1 MSQLEIITSD
11 QAEEWNKIVKSFK
24 NHDVYYLIDY
34 VKAFQIHGDGEPIL
48 IFYHDH
54 DFKAMNVTMKRDIGR
69 SPNLVNQ
76 IPVDTYYDFTT
87 PYGYGGFQVEG
98 TQTKE
103 NIETLNRI
111 YYEYCLKHSIV
122 CEFVRFHPV
131 LENAKLLTEMYEVIE
146 LGKTILMDLSDQ
158 ELIWKNITSKNRN
171 VIRKAQKSG
180 VKIYW
185 GRNRE
190 LFKDF
195 IQIYNQTMDKDQ
207 AEDYY
212 YFKVDFYESILND
225 LKDNSLIFYAQLE
238 DEIIAMS
245 IVMFCNQQM
254 QYHLSASKQAYL
266 KYAPTNLLLYEV
278 ACWGAENGFK
288 TLHLGGGLGC
298 KEDNLYKFKSAFN
311 RHSEAEFSI
320 GKKVFDKEAYMEFV
334 EMSQKSEDKEDDYF
348 PKYRG

>member
-1 MSQLEIITSD
+1 
-11 QAEEWNKIVKSFK
+11 
-24 NHDVYYLIDY
+24 
-34 VKAFQIHGDGEPIL
+34 
-48 IFYHDH
+48 
-54 DFKAMNVTMKRDIGR
+54 
-69 SPNLVNQ
+69 
-76 IPVDTYYDFTT
+76 
-87 PYGYGGFQVEG
+87 
-98 TQTKE
+98 
-103 NIETLNRI
+103 
-111 YYEYCLKHSIV
+111 
-122 CEFVRFHPV
+122 
-131 LENAKLLTEMYEVIE
+131 
-146 LGKTILMDLSDQ
+146 
-158 ELIWKNITSKNRN
+158 
-171 VIRKAQKSG
+171 
-180 VKIYW
+180 
-185 GRNRE
+185 
-190 LFKDF
+190 
-195 IQIYNQTMDKDQ
+195 MDKDQ

-254 QYHLSASKQAYL
+254 HYHLSASKQAYL